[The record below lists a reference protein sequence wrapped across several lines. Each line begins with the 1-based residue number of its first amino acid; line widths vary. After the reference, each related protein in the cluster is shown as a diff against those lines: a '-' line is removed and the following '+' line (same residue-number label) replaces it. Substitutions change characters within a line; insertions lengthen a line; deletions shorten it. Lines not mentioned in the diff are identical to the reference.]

1 MFIGS
6 SKDILYV
13 VISFCIIWTTVFLC
27 WVFYYLAKILKNTN
41 QIVEEFRVRL
51 QALTESIDY
60 VRKKVEQM
68 STLLTLVSEGAT
80 EMVKRMIN
88 KKTEQWVE
96 SGSEKV
102 NEAAKAAVNK
112 AMNAAAGQ
120 MKKMTKAVKK

>member
-1 MFIGS
+1 M
-6 SKDILYV
+6 